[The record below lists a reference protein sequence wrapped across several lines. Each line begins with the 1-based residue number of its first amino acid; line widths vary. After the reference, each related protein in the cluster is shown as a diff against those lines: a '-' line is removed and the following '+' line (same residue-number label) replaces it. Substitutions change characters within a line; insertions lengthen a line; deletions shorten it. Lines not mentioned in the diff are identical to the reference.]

1 MAALL
6 KQIAVGMMP
15 PCRKMDDLLAGTG
28 LEGGN
33 QKKRG
38 CFQADQLG
46 KNGAP
51 VFRKRVL
58 LNRAKGLGIQAF
70 HIPIMARKSKILK
83 IASTGR

>member
-46 KNGAP
+46 KTGRQFSGN
-51 VFRKRVL
+51 VFL